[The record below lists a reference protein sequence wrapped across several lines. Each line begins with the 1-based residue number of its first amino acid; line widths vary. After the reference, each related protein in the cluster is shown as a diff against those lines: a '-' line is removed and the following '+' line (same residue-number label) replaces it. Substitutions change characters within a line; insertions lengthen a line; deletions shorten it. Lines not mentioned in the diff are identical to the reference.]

1 MSEQV
6 KSSAYVMSLHN
17 DMKHGTLTSTL
28 NKHSHVKRIDQT
40 RAFPFLLLL
49 CKCETLSPFGKRN
62 KITSK
67 SPSLIKP
74 VRRTLAS
81 LDNQREKD
89 INVQNPSNAHQRKRH
104 PYPFIK
110 TSSQSPRF
118 ERVSTHKVSV
128 IIMVLLI
135 VGLLCF
141 NSFL

>member
-1 MSEQV
+1 M
-6 KSSAYVMSLHN
+6 A
-17 DMKHGTLTSTL
+17 LTSTP
-28 NKHSHVKRIDQT
+28 KTHSHVKPIDQT

-81 LDNQREKD
+81 LDDQREKR
-89 INVQNPSNAHQRKRH
+89 NQLPEPLKRPSTK
-104 PYPFIK
+104 K
-110 TSSQSPRF
+110 TSLIRSSKPHHRAQESKESPHTKSR
-118 ERVSTHKVSV
+118 SSSWC
-128 IIMVLLI
+128 LLI

-141 NSFL
+141 NSFLRAVQMWVRRSGRDFFFI